1 MTSTKWPPFC
11 KRHFQTHD
19 IKFHWSLLR
28 VLKIQSKHLT
38 NHTYHDKISHN
49 APFCT
54 EMCTRMHIFVTKWC
68 IVGSGTGAL
77 WDLWDSRVCSQRH
90 GTKSYIEK
98 KRRHADEKFVTGC
111 TGTRKHQR
119 KFRQLDMSALVY
131 AEYVSAHLMSMM
143 KHCCPFRK
151 LHLNSFEDLSSKL
164 ILLYRWLI
172 ARLQYL
178 HC

>member
-98 KRRHADEKFVTGC
+98 KTSPCWRKIRHWLHWYPQTPTKISSTRLVRFSICGICFCPLDVHDET
-111 TGTRKHQR
+111 
-119 KFRQLDMSALVY
+119 
-131 AEYVSAHLMSMM
+131 
-143 KHCCPFRK
+143 
-151 LHLNSFEDLSSKL
+151 
-164 ILLYRWLI
+164 LLPV
-172 ARLQYL
+172 
-178 HC
+178 